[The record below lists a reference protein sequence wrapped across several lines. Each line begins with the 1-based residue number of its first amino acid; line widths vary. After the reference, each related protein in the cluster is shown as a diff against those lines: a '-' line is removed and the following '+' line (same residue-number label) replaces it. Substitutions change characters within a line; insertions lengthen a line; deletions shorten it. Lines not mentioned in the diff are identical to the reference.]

1 MRNRGSRGG
10 RVGQEVLERL
20 SLLKGVVVQVDGDG
34 HQGAEGVADGVGQGG
49 LGRVADLQGDG
60 GDLGQGHGEHAG
72 EVSIIDV
79 EDGHGEERAVV
90 EHDVDGQTVRERSDA
105 ELWSFKFILSIL
117 CICPRKIC
125 VNCL

>member
-34 HQGAEGVADGVGQGG
+34 HQGAEGVADGVGQGSR
-49 LGRVADLQGDG
+49 LGRVADLQGDS

-72 EVSIIDV
+72 EVSDGH
-79 EDGHGEERAVV
+79 ENGHGEERAVV
-90 EHDVDGQTVRERSDA
+90 EQDVDGQTVRERSDA